1 VANYLSRYGDAR
13 FSNIEGSDP
22 EEPRVYDR
30 AGYWEQIDGK
40 RIYLLRSDSLQ
51 DAAKGHDL
59 REIGNALKSS
69 GALYRVD
76 GDGRHL
82 TILKRTPHGTHDR
95 FYYVDPE
102 KLTPET
108 HAE

>member
-1 VANYLSRYGDAR
+1 MEDT
-13 FSNIEGSDP
+13 
-22 EEPRVYDR
+22 
-30 AGYWEQIDGK
+30 
-40 RIYLLRSDSLQ
+40 
-51 DAAKGHDL
+51 
-59 REIGNALKSS
+59 
-69 GALYRVD
+69 
-76 GDGRHL
+76 L